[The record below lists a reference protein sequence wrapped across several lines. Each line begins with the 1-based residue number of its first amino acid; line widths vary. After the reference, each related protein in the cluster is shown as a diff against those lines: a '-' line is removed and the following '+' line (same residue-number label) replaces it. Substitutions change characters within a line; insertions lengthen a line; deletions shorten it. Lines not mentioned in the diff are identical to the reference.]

1 MPGDAALMAALADG
15 EEGALDVVAARL
27 ASPLRAL
34 ATRIV
39 GPTSSDDVVQETLER
54 VWRHASRFDAERG
67 TIEAWALRIGRN
79 VAIGH
84 LRRERRRGASL
95 ADVGVLIDLDRVAD
109 PTAGPADVADRAALA
124 RAVRRAVQ
132 RLRPEPRAALECVL
146 AGPTLVHPAD
156 LLGLPQGTLKS
167 RVRAAPA
174 DLPPDPTLIA
184 LVS

>member
-79 VAIGH
+79 VAIGNP
-84 LRRERRRGASL
+84 RRERRRGAYM
-95 ADVGVLIDLDRVAD
+95 AAVGVLFELVRVEV
-109 PTAGPADVADRAALA
+109 PT
-124 RAVRRAVQ
+124 
-132 RLRPEPRAALECVL
+132 
-146 AGPTLVHPAD
+146 
-156 LLGLPQGTLKS
+156 
-167 RVRAAPA
+167 
-174 DLPPDPTLIA
+174 PDPERAPTPSASTRI
-184 LVS
+184 

>member
-132 RLRPEPRAALECVL
+132 RRAALECVL
-146 AGPTLVHPAD
+146 AGHTLVDAAD
-156 LLGLPQGTLKS
+156 LLGLPEGTLKS
-167 RVRAAPA
+167 RVRAAHA
-174 DLPPDPTLIA
+174 DLRPDPTLIA